1 VRAKAAYRAAE
12 KSDSPRKT
20 MDFFVQALRNNPELA
35 IFLTLAAG
43 FLIGRVK
50 FGSFSL
56 GIVVGTLLAGVLI
69 GQLDIKV
76 PSIVKTIFFALFL
89 FTTGYK
95 VGPQFF
101 RGLRRDAI
109 PQVALTVVLCV
120 TCLLTALGF
129 AKLLGYDVGTA
140 AGLLAGAFSESTVI
154 GTAGEAIQ
162 RLALPPAE
170 TAALLNN
177 IPVAY
182 AVTYL
187 VGTASLVWFIPTIGP
202 KLMRVN
208 LRAEG
213 ERMRAESAGGA
224 ELEPGVFSA
233 ARHFDIRAYRV
244 TNADLTNKTVGALE
258 ALPQEVRVFIVRI
271 RRGGEV
277 IEPTPAT
284 VVLAGDVV
292 AVIARQQVHVE
303 RGARI
308 GPEAVDQA
316 LLDIPAETLDVV
328 VTHRAVVGKTLTEL
342 ARLEATRGV
351 FLRALTR
358 AGHDI
363 PIDRLTRL
371 DGGDVLRLVGPKPAV
386 ERAAQQL
393 GYPDRPT
400 TATDMV
406 FVGTGIVLGG
416 FVGLLSVTV
425 AGIPLTLT
433 ASGGALIMGLVFG
446 WLRSVYPFFGRI
458 PEPAIWIFDTVGL
471 CLFIGVVGLSAGPSF
486 VAGLQKTGLSLVLVG
501 LVSAL
506 LPHTIGI
513 LFGRYVLKM
522 NPLIV
527 LGACAGAGT
536 ITAALRAVQDEARSS
551 VPALGYTV
559 PYAIGNIL
567 LTAWGPV
574 LVALMTIGK

>member
-1 VRAKAAYRAAE
+1 
-12 KSDSPRKT
+12 

-35 IFLTLAAG
+35 IFLALAIG

-76 PSIVKTIFFALFL
+76 PAIVKTIFFDLFL

-101 RGLRRDAI
+101 RGLKGDAL

-120 TCLLTALGF
+120 ACLLTSFGF
-129 AKLLGYDVGTA
+129 SKLLGYDVGTA

-162 RLALPPAE
+162 HLAIPDAE
-170 TAALLNN
+170 KTALLNN

-187 VGTASLVWFIPTIGP
+187 VGTASLVWFLPTIGP
-202 KLMRVN
+202 KLMRIN
-208 LRAEG
+208 LREEGARMQAEI
-213 ERMRAESAGGA
+213 AGAA
-224 ELEPGVFSA
+224 ELEFGVVSG
-233 ARHFDIRAYRV
+233 ARFFDMRAYRV
-244 TNADLTNKTVGALE
+244 TNPDLVNKTVAELE
-258 ALPQEVRVFIVRI
+258 ALPQDLRVFIVRI
-271 RRGGEV
+271 RHRGEIIEAGPASV
-277 IEPTPAT
+277 IHQD
-284 VVLAGDVV
+284 DVV
-292 AVIARQQVHVE
+292 AILARQEAHVE
-303 RGARI
+303 RGGRI
-308 GPEAVDQA
+308 GLEVDDKA
-316 LLDIPAETLDVV
+316 LLDIPIEVLDVV
-328 VTHRAVVGKTLTEL
+328 VTQRSPIGKTIAEL
-342 ARLEATRGV
+342 ARIESARGV
-351 FLRALTR
+351 FLRSLTR
-358 AGHDI
+358 AGQEI
-363 PIDRLTRL
+363 PIAANTRIDR
-371 DGGDVLRLVGPKPAV
+371 GDVLRLIGTKPEVA
-386 ERAAQQL
+386 RAAKEL

-400 TATDMV
+400 ATTDMV

-416 FVGLLSVTV
+416 FVGLLSVTIG
-425 AGIPLTLT
+425 GIPLTLT
-433 ASGGALIMGLVFG
+433 ASGGALVMGLVFG
-446 WLRSVYPFFGRI
+446 WLRAVYPFFGRI

-471 CLFIGVVGLSAGPSF
+471 CTFIAVVGISAGPSF
-486 VAGLQKTGLSLVLVG
+486 FAGLQKTGLSLVAVG

-506 LPHTIGI
+506 LPHTLGV

-536 ITAALRAVQDEARSS
+536 ITAALRAIQDESRSS
-551 VPALGYTV
+551 VPVLGYTV

-574 LVALMTIGK
+574 LVAMMTIGK